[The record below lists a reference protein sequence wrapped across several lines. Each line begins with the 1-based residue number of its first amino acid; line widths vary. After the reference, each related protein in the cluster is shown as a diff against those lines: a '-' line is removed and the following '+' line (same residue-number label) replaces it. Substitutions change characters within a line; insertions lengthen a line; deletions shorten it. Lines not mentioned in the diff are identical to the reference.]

1 MAYQVAPLPISRP
14 NQTLNSF
21 NATAMTPPGAY
32 KSEAIPQPTVPVI
45 TLSSVGNSTIVIGVT
60 NHASNA
66 GSIYGYVVYANGVAR
81 GTYIPEAGVIKI
93 TGLPNNY
100 LYKIKVKAQI
110 GYWLNFNA
118 GGSLSAYS
126 ESDFSNEV
134 QGTPTISL
142 APKSAP
148 SMNRN
153 QVDIK
158 YVSSN
163 VYQKC
168 FPTGTSTYG
177 EIYEGQFYDVGKPIY
192 FQPNMLIGTFTAEA
206 VLKAKINYGGLDN
219 LYCGGVNYVFSDIR
233 INVDTNPFI
242 DLLCFDLEKNDT
254 YSDGDTLAQMYDRK
268 LYELKWY
275 NDVSTAQDSQLSV
288 DHFNVDIASQLKREF
303 VLARPY
309 IAEKIKKYM
318 KNNMT
323 ELLKSSDALRAFLD
337 VTNLNTPGIKTF
349 YKDFI
354 LPYEGLIYIKP
365 HIIASTFKQGDS
377 GTTTFSYAMVDAR
390 TRQEVKFTKSNVS
403 SSVILAPPQTADSF
417 TFSPLKPLLD
427 ASDIFGP
434 TAEEFATPLNFNTV

>member
-1 MAYQVAPLPISRP
+1 MPYQVAPLPISKP
-14 NQTLNSF
+14 TSPLNSY
-21 NATAMTPPGAY
+21 NATAMASP
-32 KSEAIPQPTVPVI
+32 KSYISQAITQPTTPI
-45 TLSSVGNSTIVIGVT
+45 INLISVGNSTITIGVI
-60 NHASNA
+60 NHLLNST
-66 GSIYGYVVYANGVAR
+66 SIYGYIVYVNGVAR
-81 GTYIPEAGVIKI
+81 GTYITEAGAIKI

-100 LYKIKVKAQI
+100 LYKIKVTAQI
-110 GYWLNFNA
+110 GYWDRYDR
-118 GGSLSAYS
+118 LSGYS

-177 EIYEGQFYDVGKPIY
+177 EIYEGQFYDIGKPIY

-206 VLKAKINYGGLDN
+206 ILKAKIHYGGLDN

-268 LYELKWY
+268 LYELRWY
-275 NDVSTAQDSQLSV
+275 NEVSTAQDSQLST
-288 DHFNVDIASQLKREF
+288 DHFNVDIANQLKREF

-403 SSVILAPPQTADSF
+403 SSIILAPPQTADSF

-434 TAEEFATPLNFNTV
+434 TAEEFGTPLNFNTV

>member
-1 MAYQVAPLPISRP
+1 MQYKVAPLPISRP
-14 NQTLNSF
+14 VAPVNSF
-21 NATAMTPPGAY
+21 NATYIKAPGAY
-32 KSEAIPQPTVPVI
+32 QSQAIPQPVTPIIGLV
-45 TLSSVGNSTIVIGVT
+45 SVGNSSITIGVT
-60 NHASNA
+60 NHGLNASTMYA
-66 GSIYGYVVYANGVAR
+66 YVVYVNGVSK
-81 GTYIPEAGVIKI
+81 GSYIPKEGVIKI

-110 GYWLNFNA
+110 GYWAGGGN
-118 GGSLSAYS
+118 GGSLSAF
-126 ESDFSNEV
+126 SDSNFSNEV
-134 QGTPTISL
+134 QGTPEISL

-148 SMNRN
+148 SMNTN

-168 FPTGTSTYG
+168 FPTGISTYG
-177 EIYEGQFYDVGKPIY
+177 EVVQGEFLDNGKPIY

-206 VLKAKINYGGLDN
+206 VLKAKIHYGGQDF
-219 LYCGGVNYVFSDIR
+219 LYGGGVNYVFSDIR
-233 INVDTNPFI
+233 INVDTNPFT
-242 DLLCFDLEKNDT
+242 DLLCFDLDNNDT
-254 YSDGDTLAQMYDRK
+254 YSDGDTLSEMYDRR
-268 LYELKWY
+268 LTQLRWISE
-275 NDVSTAQDSQLSV
+275 VSVASDDQQSV
-288 DHFNVDIASQLKREF
+288 NHFNIDIANQLKREF

-337 VTNLNTPGIKTF
+337 VTNLNTRGITTF

-365 HIIASTFKQGDS
+365 HIIASTFKEGDN
-377 GTTTFSYAMVDAR
+377 GTTTFSYAMIDENR
-390 TRQEVKFTKSNVS
+390 HVKFTKERVS

-427 ASDIFGP
+427 ESDIFGP
-434 TAEEFATPLNFNTV
+434 TADEFETPLNFNTV